1 MNFEQKSMFH
11 WRIHKITIIE
21 KIVVCIPEN
30 STNFLTS
37 GESVKAV
44 RSR

>member
-21 KIVVCIPEN
+21 KIVVYLKTPQ
-30 STNFLTS
+30 TFLHQ
-37 GESVKAV
+37 ERV
-44 RSR
+44 